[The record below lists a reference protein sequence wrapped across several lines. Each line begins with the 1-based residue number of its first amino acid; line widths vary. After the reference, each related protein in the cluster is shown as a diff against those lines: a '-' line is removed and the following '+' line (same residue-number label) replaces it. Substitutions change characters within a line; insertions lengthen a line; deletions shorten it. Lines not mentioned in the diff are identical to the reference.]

1 MGMPSPKIDAHHHL
15 WNYTRED
22 YGWMGVGMEAIRR
35 DFGPED
41 LKKVLNEGGIDGAV
55 AVQARQSL
63 VETEWLLKLAEA
75 NSFMRGV
82 VGWVPLVDAKVERD
96 LAKYAGHKKLK
107 GIRHVLHDE
116 ADDFYMLRADFN
128 AGITKLKQHGLVYD
142 ILIFEKHLLQTLKFV
157 DMHPNQVFIVDH
169 AAKPRIK
176 DHIVTPWKEN
186 MAQLAKRTNVYC
198 KISGMVTE
206 ADWKNW
212 QEADLRPYIETV
224 LESFGPKR
232 CMFGSDWPV
241 MLAATDY
248 KRWVNVVQ
256 WVIAGL
262 SKAEQERV
270 LGGTA
275 VEAYKL

>member
-1 MGMPSPKIDAHHHL
+1 MPSPKIDSHHHL
-15 WNYTRED
+15 WKYTKED
-22 YGWMGVGMEAIRR
+22 YGWMGAGMEGIRR
-35 DFGPED
+35 DFLPAD
-41 LKKVLNEGGIDGAV
+41 LKKALHDGGLDGAI

-63 VETEWLLKLAEA
+63 EETDWLLKFAEA

-82 VGWVPLVDAKVERD
+82 VGWVPLVEATVERD
-96 LAKYAGHKKLK
+96 LAKYAGRKKLK

-116 ADDFYMLRADFN
+116 ADDFYMLRVDFN
-128 AGITKLKQHGLVYD
+128 AGISKLKRFGLVYD

-157 DMHPNQVFIVDH
+157 DMHPNQVFVVDH
-169 AAKPRIK
+169 LAKPRIK
-176 DHIVTPWKEN
+176 DHVMSPWKEN
-186 MAQLAKRTNVYC
+186 MAQLAKRPNVYC

-212 QEADLRPYIETV
+212 IDADLRPYIDSV

-241 MLAATDY
+241 MLVASDY
-248 KRWVNVVQ
+248 KRWVDVVQ
-256 WVIAGL
+256 HAISGL

-270 LGGTA
+270 MGGTA

>member
-1 MGMPSPKIDAHHHL
+1 MPSPRIDSHHHL
-15 WNYTRED
+15 WKYTKED
-22 YGWMGVGMEAIRR
+22 YGWMGAGMEAIRR
-35 DFGPED
+35 DFLPAD
-41 LKKVLNEGGIDGAV
+41 LKQALYDGGLDGAV

-63 VETEWLLKLAEA
+63 EETEWLLKFAEA

-82 VGWVPLVDAKVERD
+82 VGWVPLVEATVERD

-116 ADDFYMLRADFN
+116 ADDFYMLRVDFN
-128 AGITKLKQHGLVYD
+128 AGISKLKKFGLVYD

-157 DMHPNQVFIVDH
+157 DMHPNQVFVVDH
-169 AAKPRIK
+169 VAKPRIK
-176 DHIVTPWKEN
+176 DHVVSPWKEN
-186 MAQLAKRTNVYC
+186 MAQLAKRPNVYC

-206 ADWKNW
+206 AEWKTW
-212 QEADLRPYIETV
+212 KDADLRPYIDSV

-241 MLAATDY
+241 ALVASDY
-248 KRWVNVVQ
+248 KRWVDTVQ
-256 WVIAGL
+256 AAISRL
-262 SKAEQERV
+262 SKPEQERIM
-270 LGGTA
+270 GATA